1 MEGVLIM
8 KIFMVILLLIS
19 FIGCGTLAFAGDS
32 TGDCNCKT
40 GGLGLKIS
48 NFVCGFGFKT
58 FSSQTG
64 CDKNVGIGIGLGS
77 ELHRI
82 QFGFGF
88 DEGVFGIGIGFK
100 GPETTTS
107 MGFSIGI
114 NYGDCRMVW
123 PIEE

>member
-1 MEGVLIM
+1 M
-8 KIFMVILLLIS
+8 KLFMVTLLLIS
-19 FIGCGTLAFAGDS
+19 FIGCGTLAFASDS
-32 TGDCNCKT
+32 TCDCNCKT
-40 GGLGLKIS
+40 GGLGIKLSK
-48 NFVCGFGFKT
+48 FVCGFGFKT
-58 FSSQTG
+58 FNSQTG